1 MNKVVT
7 KKKTIKQ
14 YDDMIKTHVDKKDF
28 VKIKR
33 TVTEGEANISGF
45 ILQMSKDFLLIQKEE
60 EFFLN
65 GYGIIKKDHFDA
77 IRCNKFDKAFKRML
91 KAEGIFDSDYGIR
104 NKLRLKDWKTIFE
117 DLMKHDY
124 HVIVE
129 CEDLE
134 APLFVIGPIKKVNKD
149 SVSIQYYDPTGLL
162 DKRPT
167 NVKYKDIT
175 LVKFDD
181 RYINVFK
188 KYLRTN

>member
-1 MNKVVT
+1 MSVR
-7 KKKTIKQ
+7 Q
-14 YDDMIKTHVDKKDF
+14 YTDMLKSHVDKKDY

-33 TVTEGEANISGF
+33 TVTDGEANISGF

-65 GYGIIKKDHFDA
+65 GYGIIRRDHFDA
-77 IRCNKFDKAFKRML
+77 IRCNKFDKAFKRIL
-91 KAEGIFDSDYGIR
+91 KTEGVFGSEYGIK

-117 DLMKHDY
+117 DLSKHDY

-134 APLFVIGPIKKVNKD
+134 DPLFVIGPIKKVNND

-162 DKRPT
+162 DKKPT
-167 NVKYKDIT
+167 KVKYKDIT